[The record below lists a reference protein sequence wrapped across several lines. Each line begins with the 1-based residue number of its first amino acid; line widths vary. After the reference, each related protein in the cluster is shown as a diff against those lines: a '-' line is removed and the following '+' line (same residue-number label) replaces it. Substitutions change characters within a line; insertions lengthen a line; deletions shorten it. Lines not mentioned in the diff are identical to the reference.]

1 MKESHLRSIVKGVSW
16 RAVGTLDT
24 MVLTFIFSGSIKV
37 AALVGSTEAIT
48 KIFLF
53 WAHERAWQRV
63 RWGRVFPPLSS
74 P

>member
-1 MKESHLRSIVKGVSW
+1 MKESHLRSIVKGISW

-24 MVLTFIFSGSIKV
+24 MVLTFIFSGSLKV

-53 WAHERAWQRV
+53 WAHERGWQRV
-63 RWGRVFPPLSS
+63 QWGRVYPPVSS